1 MSQTFDQDM
10 IRNLIKEILQAK
22 EEADVQQAVED
33 LLENAKA
40 TINELSE
47 SLEAK
52 DSTIEEMEAKLTE
65 EAEKYETA
73 KSELEA
79 KVAELEEVQKQLEEA
94 QTTLAEIEKDRVAGE
109 RMEKLEEAKV
119 ARTGEARDAQYTKI
133 REMAEEDFEEYAAE
147 LVSLR
152 ASLLEEIEAAREE
165 TEVVEEEEVA
175 EEEVA
180 EEEAAEEEEEVETP
194 PAEIDEEE
202 AAAAALNMEV
212 SLGDDAKEKW
222 HAFAKAFTKQLTGT
236 DEVED

>member
-1 MSQTFDQDM
+1 MSQTFDQDTV
-10 IRNLIKEILQAK
+10 RKLIEEILHAK
-22 EEADVQQAVED
+22 EEAEVQHAVEE
-33 LLENAKA
+33 LLESAKA
-40 TINELSE
+40 TIQELSE

-52 DSTIEEMEAKLTE
+52 DSTIEEMEAKIAE
-65 EAEKYETA
+65 EADKFETA

-79 KVAELEEVQKQLEEA
+79 KVAELEEIQKQLEEA

-119 ARTGEARDAQYTKI
+119 ARTGESRDVQYTKI
-133 REMAEEDFEEYAAE
+133 REMTEEDFEEYAAE

-165 TEVVEEEEVA
+165 TEVTEEDEVAEEEVA

-180 EEEAAEEEEEVETP
+180 EEEEIETP

-202 AAAAALNMEV
+202 AVEAALNMEV
-212 SLGDDAKEKW
+212 SMSDDAKEKW
-222 HAFAKAFTKQLTGT
+222 QAFAKAFTKQLVGT

>member
-1 MSQTFDQDM
+1 MSQTFDQEM
-10 IRNLIKEILQAK
+10 IRKLIEDILHAK
-22 EEADVQQAVED
+22 EEAEVKQAVEE

-40 TINELSE
+40 TIQELSE

-52 DSTIEEMEAKLTE
+52 DSTIEEMEAKLAD
-65 EAEKYETA
+65 EAEKFETA

-79 KVAELEEVQKQLEEA
+79 KVAEVEEIQKQLEEA
-94 QTTLAEIEKDRVAGE
+94 QTTLAEIERDRVAGE

-119 ARTGEARDAQYTKI
+119 ARTGESRDVQYTKI
-133 REMAEEDFEEYAAE
+133 REMPEEDFEEYAAE

-165 TEVVEEEEVA
+165 TTEGTEEEVIEEEVA

-180 EEEAAEEEEEVETP
+180 EEEEVDTP

-212 SLGDDAKEKW
+212 ALSEDAKEKW
-222 HAFAKAFTKQLTGT
+222 QAFTKAFTKQLVGT

>member
-1 MSQTFDQDM
+1 MSQLDREM
-10 IRNLIKEILQAK
+10 IRELIEEILTAK
-22 EEADVQQAVED
+22 EDAELQESVES
-33 LLENAKA
+33 LLEKAKA
-40 TINELSE
+40 TIEELSD

-52 DSTIEEMEAKLTE
+52 DADIVEMETKLVKTAE
-65 EAEKYETA
+65 EHETA
-73 KSELEA
+73 KTELEA
-79 KVAELEEVQKQLEEA
+79 KMSEIEDLQTKLEEA
-94 QTTLAEIEKDRVAGE
+94 QNTLAEIEKDRLANE

-119 ARTGEARDAQYTKI
+119 ARTGESRDVQFTKV

-165 TEVVEEEEVA
+165 TEVTEEDEVAEEEVA

-180 EEEAAEEEEEVETP
+180 EEEEIETP

-202 AAAAALNMEV
+202 AVEAALNMEV
-212 SLGDDAKEKW
+212 SMSDDAKEKW
-222 HAFAKAFTKQLTGT
+222 QAFAKAFTKQLVGT

>member
-1 MSQTFDQDM
+1 MSQTFDQEM
-10 IRNLIKEILQAK
+10 VRKLIEEILHAK
-22 EEADVQQAVED
+22 EEAEVQQAVEE
-33 LLENAKA
+33 LLESAKA
-40 TINELSE
+40 TIQELSE

-52 DSTIEEMEAKLTE
+52 DSTIEEMEAKLAE
-65 EAEKYETA
+65 EAEKFETA

-79 KVAELEEVQKQLEEA
+79 KLAEVEEIQKQLEEA
-94 QTTLAEIEKDRVAGE
+94 QTTLAEIERDRVAGE

-119 ARTGEARDAQYTKI
+119 ARTGESRDVQYTKI
-133 REMAEEDFEEYAAE
+133 REMTEEDFEEYAAE

-165 TEVVEEEEVA
+165 TEVTEEEVIEEEVA

-180 EEEAAEEEEEVETP
+180 EEEEVETP

-212 SLGDDAKEKW
+212 SMTDDAKEKW
-222 HAFAKAFTKQLTGT
+222 QAFAEAFTKQLVGT